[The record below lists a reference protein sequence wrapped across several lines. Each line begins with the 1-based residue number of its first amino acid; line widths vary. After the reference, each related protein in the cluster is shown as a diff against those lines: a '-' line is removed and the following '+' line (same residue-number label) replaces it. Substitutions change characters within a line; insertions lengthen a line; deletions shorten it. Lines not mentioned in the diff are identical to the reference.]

1 MTALSRFQT
10 ELLGIIM
17 DHLVAA
23 DVLIGDQAALPIV
36 AGGNLQNIAP
46 NVFYLASRLVDKLW
60 QGVFK
65 KDPDEIFQFI
75 LKLIA
80 QAKRRSGVTGSL
92 TLEGIYRCLNRTILY
107 MLSRP
112 HQAPGVA
119 GQVNVLEVLHKITTN
134 RSIIFGAG
142 NHELEFFG
150 CLTFCLLQIAEGL
163 EIPTDGKNNSFRK
176 VSLLLIY

>member
-1 MTALSRFQT
+1 
-10 ELLGIIM
+10 M

-36 AGGNLQNIAP
+36 AGGSLQNIAP

-80 QAKRRSGVTGSL
+80 QAKRRSGVTGGLS
-92 TLEGIYRCLNRTILY
+92 LEGIYRCLNRTILY
-107 MLSRP
+107 MLTKP
-112 HQAPGVA
+112 HQTQGVA
-119 GQVNVLEVLHKITTN
+119 SQVTTLEFLHKVTTN

-150 CLTFCLLQIAEGL
+150 CLTFCLLQISEGF
-163 EIPTDGKNNSFRK
+163 EIPTEGE
-176 VSLLLIY
+176 